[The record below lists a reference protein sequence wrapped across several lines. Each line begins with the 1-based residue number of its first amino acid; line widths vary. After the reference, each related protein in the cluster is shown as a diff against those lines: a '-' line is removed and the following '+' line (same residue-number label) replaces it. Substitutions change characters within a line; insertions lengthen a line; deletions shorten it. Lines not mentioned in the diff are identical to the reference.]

1 MCKNLPQPCMY
12 LFDIVCIMLKYLCI
26 VLTQSNQQP
35 TSGDTTNVSTNTT
48 PKSNKSSPRNKSR
61 PKSMFDE
68 RDSPRISSQLQWSLR
83 DSPQQHST
91 PIYAK
96 GDLHCEKYP
105 PDKLQAES
113 LLSSDEGTSPIAELP
128 RASLSTQADSLLDS
142 FKPTKK
148 LSNAT
153 STSSD
158 EGIPISHLPRAS
170 VTESL
175 TENVASRDLPDLPE
189 VDHTPHDQLSTPR
202 HVDVTGLSQ
211 QAGSRTV
218 AFSESPVS
226 VRSNASEGS
235 KKSRGSAN
243 RSPGRKKQ
251 NRESP
256 LPGRKSVQG
265 VLVVDSSSSEQ
276 SRSTSTNEKQNRS
289 PFFGDRPS
297 KSTRQDMKPSPQHFK
312 KKETTY
318 QVEAEEEDSDEID
331 EDDIVKSFEEVIAS
345 SPAVTPPSKVKLT
358 SNAFDSSNPSSQIQ
372 TPQWVVD
379 AATRRNTRLN
389 EGEVVCYI
397 IL

>member
-1 MCKNLPQPCMY
+1 
-12 LFDIVCIMLKYLCI
+12 MLKYLCI
-26 VLTQSNQQP
+26 VLAQSNQQP
-35 TSGDTTNVSTNTT
+35 NSEDTTNVSSNTT
-48 PKSNKSSPRNKSR
+48 PKSDKSSPRNKSR

-68 RDSPRISSQLQWSLR
+68 YGKRDSPRIPSQLQSSLR

-96 GDLHCEKYP
+96 DDLHCEKYP
-105 PDKLQAES
+105 PDKPQAES

-128 RASLSTQADSLLDS
+128 RASLSTQTDSVLDS
-142 FKPTKK
+142 FEPTRK
-148 LSNAT
+148 LSSAT
-153 STSSD
+153 SPSSD
-158 EGIPISHLPRAS
+158 EGIPILHLPRAS
-170 VTESL
+170 VTESV
-175 TENVASRDLPDLPE
+175 TENGASLDLSDLPE
-189 VDHTPHDQLSTPR
+189 VDLTPHDQLSTPH

-218 AFSESPVS
+218 TFSESPIS
-226 VRSNASEGS
+226 VRSNVSESS

-256 LPGRKSVQG
+256 LPGQKSLQG
-265 VLVVDSSSSEQ
+265 VLAVDGSSSEQ
-276 SRSTSTNEKQNRS
+276 SGSKSTNEKQKRS
-289 PFFGDRPS
+289 PFFRDRYS
-297 KSTRQDMKPSPQHFK
+297 KSTRQELEPSPQQFK

-318 QVEAEEEDSDEID
+318 QVETEEEDSDEID
-331 EDDIVKSFEEVIAS
+331 EDDIVKSFEEIIAS

-358 SNAFDSSNPSSQIQ
+358 SNTFDSSSPNPQIH

-389 EGEVVCYI
+389 EGKEVYYVV
-397 IL
+397 LNT